1 MAIQNFLSGGYY
13 GKLGATVGQRWKNKR
28 TIRTYVVPNNPR
40 TPSQQANR
48 GKFADAVTYSQIG
61 MQMNYY
67 CALFDDPNMT
77 RWNYRM
83 KVARELK
90 AAGFNDLDLIP
101 LYPMSYTPSILLS
114 DFTRS
119 KVEGNT
125 HITFSCQNLTS
136 EVDRVFSIMFALY
149 TEENVFLG
157 YKLYLG
163 YYYANNPGF
172 IEVDVDDINEINNN
186 CFVRIVSNDDENLN
200 APLIASAQL
209 QVTGKVIDVH
219 TFDNTIKDVEVTNE
233 GITIT
238 FAELWKA
245 TPTTNIASVDVK
257 CVVNGSLVTIN
268 GTDLMLFN
276 NNGYCALEVEYQ
288 TTEPQSLPAFPIG
301 SSIDNLNVDYKGET
315 WDITIQ
321 NASTP
326 YSNSDTNRTF
336 NNTISSIAR
345 NGTTFT
351 ITLATAIPTISTHNL
366 SLSIVA
372 VQNGDFVE
380 ENVSISNI
388 SGKTITFEQSGA
400 TGANIYAFP
409 VGSSITLSGSIVGN
423 GVTYT
428 ASKQTAQAIS
438 NTDLSRTFNNS
449 ISSIARSETTFII
462 TLANILPTLENNNLS
477 LSVKAVKNGAF
488 VTETISNAVVSAKTI
503 TFNQSGASGANIYA
517 FPTGSA
523 ITLSGSIISNNV
535 TYTASIQTEQAI
547 SNTDLNRTF
556 NSSIS
561 SIARSGTIFTINFVD
576 TLPAGTNNNLS
587 LLVKAVKNGAFVSD
601 YVVITEVSGK
611 TITFNQSGAT
621 GANIYAFPT
630 GSTITLSG
638 SIISNN
644 VTYTASIQTEQTIS
658 NTDLNR
664 TFNNSISSIARSGT
678 VFTIN
683 FADTLPAGTNN
694 NLSLL
699 VKAVK
704 NGAFVSD
711 YVVITEVSGKTIT
724 FNQSGATGA
733 NIYAFPNGSAIT
745 LSGSVVGNGV
755 TYTASIQTEQA
766 ISNTDLNRTFNNSI
780 SSIARSGTT
789 FTINFADT
797 LPTVTENNL
806 SLLIKA
812 VKNGAFVSDYVT
824 IETMSVKAM
833 SFNQSGA
840 TGANIYAFPN
850 GSTIALSGSVI
861 GNGVTYTVSIKTE
874 QAISNTDLTRSI
886 ISSPAWNSA
895 STGVIQF
902 TLAFGGIISAT
913 SKTYN
918 MVTSGRLGIRTPEA
932 QLFNIVSN
940 GTNLIFTCAGSRALY
955 PMNTN
960 GDKISIT
967 STDLVVNGVTYNIAN
982 QDVNLRNAITT
993 SNYFDEL
1000 EWEFIRDGDGTPQK
1014 PLQFL
1019 EMMTYVYG
1027 ANEENKEWASVP
1039 VITRVEDYDDVIICE
1054 PTGATAL
1061 LENDGEAITIHYQD
1075 YYGDATDNDA
1085 LALDFNVVNENI
1097 PTLQINGITYSFTQ
1111 SVLAQ
1116 KWSRTISNWVL

>member
-101 LYPMSYTPSILLS
+101 LYPMSYTPTILLS

-136 EVDRVFSIMFALY
+136 KVDRVFSIMFALY
-149 TEENVFLG
+149 TEENEFLG

-186 CFVRIVSNDDENLN
+186 CFVRIVSNDDENLS
-200 APLIASAQL
+200 APLIASPQL

-219 TFDNTIKDVEVTNE
+219 TFDNTIKNVEVTNE

-245 TPTTNIASVDVK
+245 TPTTNAASVDVK
-257 CVVNGSLVTIN
+257 CVVNGALVTIN
-268 GTDLMLFN
+268 GTNLMLFN

-351 ITLATAIPTISTHNL
+351 ITLATALPTISTHNL
-366 SLSIVA
+366 SLSINA
-372 VQNGDFVE
+372 VKNGNFVSE
-380 ENVSISNI
+380 TVDISNI
-388 SGKTITFEQSGA
+388 SGNTITFEQSGA
-400 TGANIYAFP
+400 SGANIYAFP
-409 VGSSITLSGSIVGN
+409 TGSSITLSGSIVGN
-423 GVTYT
+423 GVTYA

-438 NTDLSRTFNNS
+438 NTDLSRTFDNT
-449 ISSIARSETTFII
+449 ISSIARSETTFTIA
-462 TLANILPTLENNNLS
+462 LANELPTIENNNLS
-477 LSVKAVKNGAF
+477 LSIKAVKNGAF
-488 VTETISNAVVSAKTI
+488 VTETISNATVSAKTI
-503 TFNQSGASGANIYA
+503 SFNQSGASGANIYA
-517 FPTGSA
+517 FPSGSS

-535 TYTASIQTEQAI
+535 TYTAS
-547 SNTDLNRTF
+547 
-556 NSSIS
+556 
-561 SIARSGTIFTINFVD
+561 
-576 TLPAGTNNNLS
+576 
-587 LLVKAVKNGAFVSD
+587 K
-601 YVVITEVSGK
+601 
-611 TITFNQSGAT
+611 
-621 GANIYAFPT
+621 
-630 GSTITLSG
+630 
-638 SIISNN
+638 
-644 VTYTASIQTEQTIS
+644 
-658 NTDLNR
+658 
-664 TFNNSISSIARSGT
+664 
-678 VFTIN
+678 
-683 FADTLPAGTNN
+683 
-694 NLSLL
+694 
-699 VKAVK
+699 
-704 NGAFVSD
+704 
-711 YVVITEVSGKTIT
+711 
-724 FNQSGATGA
+724 
-733 NIYAFPNGSAIT
+733 
-745 LSGSVVGNGV
+745 
-755 TYTASIQTEQA
+755 QTEQA
-766 ISNTDLNRTFNNSI
+766 ISNTDLNRTFNNSV
-780 SSIARSGTT
+780 SSIARSGTI

-797 LPTVTENNL
+797 LPTVTTNNL

-824 IETMSVKAM
+824 IATMSAKAM

-850 GSTIALSGSVI
+850 GSTITLSGSVV
-861 GNGVTYTVSIKTE
+861 GNGVTYTANTQTE

-886 ISSPAWNSA
+886 LSSPAWNST
-895 STGVIQF
+895 STKEIKF

-932 QLFNIVSN
+932 QPFNIVGDGSVL
-940 GTNLIFTCAGSRALY
+940 TFTCAGSRALY

-967 STDLVVNGVTYNIAN
+967 STDIIVNGVTYNIAN

-993 SNYFDEL
+993 SKYFDEL
-1000 EWEFIRDGDGTPQK
+1000 DWTFMRDGDGTVGS

-1019 EMMTYVYG
+1019 EMQAYIYG
-1027 ANEENKEWASVP
+1027 ANEEYKEWASVP
-1039 VITRVEDYDDVIICE
+1039 VITRIEDYDNIIICQ
-1054 PTGATAL
+1054 PTGATAS

-1075 YYGDATDNDA
+1075 YYADAQDNN
-1085 LALDFNVVNENI
+1085 ALDLNFNVVNENI

-1111 SVLAQ
+1111 SELN
-1116 KWSRTISNWVL
+1116 KIWSRKIKDWAV

>member
-90 AAGFNDLDLIP
+90 AAGLNDLDLIP

-149 TEENVFLG
+149 TEENEFLG

-186 CFVRIVSNDDENLN
+186 CFVRIVSNDDENLS
-200 APLIASAQL
+200 APLIASPQL
-209 QVTGKVIDVH
+209 KVTGKAIDVH
-219 TFDNTIKDVEVTNE
+219 TFDNTIKDVEVTKE

-245 TPTTNIASVDVK
+245 TPTTNAASVDVK
-257 CVVNGSLVTIN
+257 CVVNGALVTIN
-268 GTDLMLFN
+268 GTNLMLFN
-276 NNGYCALEVEYQ
+276 NNGYCALEVEYK

-345 NGTTFT
+345 SGTTFT
-351 ITLATAIPTISTHNL
+351 ITLATALPTISTHNL

-388 SGKTITFEQSGA
+388 SGNTITFEQSGA

-409 VGSSITLSGSIVGN
+409 AGSSITLSGSIVGN
-423 GVTYT
+423 GVTYA
-428 ASKQTAQAIS
+428 ASKQTEQAIN

-449 ISSIARSETTFII
+449 ISSIARNETTFTI
-462 TLANILPTLENNNLS
+462 TLANTLPAIENNNLS

-503 TFNQSGASGANIYA
+503 TFNQSGASEANIYA

-523 ITLSGSIISNNV
+523 IKFTGSIISNNV
-535 TYTASIQTEQAI
+535 TYTAS
-547 SNTDLNRTF
+547 F
-556 NSSIS
+556 
-561 SIARSGTIFTINFVD
+561 
-576 TLPAGTNNNLS
+576 
-587 LLVKAVKNGAFVSD
+587 
-601 YVVITEVSGK
+601 
-611 TITFNQSGAT
+611 
-621 GANIYAFPT
+621 
-630 GSTITLSG
+630 
-638 SIISNN
+638 
-644 VTYTASIQTEQTIS
+644 
-658 NTDLNR
+658 
-664 TFNNSISSIARSGT
+664 
-678 VFTIN
+678 
-683 FADTLPAGTNN
+683 
-694 NLSLL
+694 
-699 VKAVK
+699 
-704 NGAFVSD
+704 
-711 YVVITEVSGKTIT
+711 
-724 FNQSGATGA
+724 
-733 NIYAFPNGSAIT
+733 
-745 LSGSVVGNGV
+745 
-755 TYTASIQTEQA
+755 QTEQA

-797 LPTVTENNL
+797 LPTVTTNNL
-806 SLLIKA
+806 TLLIKA
-812 VKNGAFVSDYVT
+812 VKNGTFVSDYVT
-824 IETMSVKAM
+824 IATMSAKAI
-833 SFNQSGA
+833 SFNQSEA

-850 GSTIALSGSVI
+850 GSAITLSGSIV
-861 GNGVTYTVSIKTE
+861 GNGVTYTANTQTE
-874 QAISNTDLTRSI
+874 QAISSTDLTRSI
-886 ISSPAWNSA
+886 LSSPAWNNT
-895 STGVIQF
+895 STKAIKF

-932 QLFNIVSN
+932 QPFNIVGDGSVL
-940 GTNLIFTCAGSRALY
+940 TFTCAGSRALY

-960 GDKISIT
+960 GDKISIA
-967 STDLVVNGVTYNIAN
+967 STDITVNGVTYNIAN

-993 SNYFDEL
+993 SKYFDEL
-1000 EWEFIRDGDGTPQK
+1000 DWEFSRDGDGTTQK

-1075 YYGDATDNDA
+1075 YYGDAADNDA
-1085 LALDFNVVNENI
+1085 LALDFNVVNENM

>member
-101 LYPMSYTPSILLS
+101 LYPMSYTPTILLS

-149 TEENVFLG
+149 TEENEFLG

-200 APLIASAQL
+200 APLIASPQL

-219 TFDNTIKDVEVTNE
+219 TFDNTIKNVEVTNE

-245 TPTTNIASVDVK
+245 TPTTNTASVDVK

-268 GTDLMLFN
+268 GTNLMLFN
-276 NNGYCALEVEYQ
+276 NNGYCALEVEHQ

-351 ITLATAIPTISTHNL
+351 ITLATALPTISTHNL

-388 SGKTITFEQSGA
+388 SGNTITFEQSGA

-428 ASKQTAQAIS
+428 ASIQTAQAIS
-438 NTDLSRTFNNS
+438 NTDLSRNFDNT

-462 TLANILPTLENNNLS
+462 TLENILPTLENNNLS

-503 TFNQSGASGANIYA
+503 SFTQSGASGANIYA

-535 TYTASIQTEQAI
+535 TYTASIQTAQA
-547 SNTDLNRTF
+547 
-556 NSSIS
+556 
-561 SIARSGTIFTINFVD
+561 
-576 TLPAGTNNNLS
+576 
-587 LLVKAVKNGAFVSD
+587 
-601 YVVITEVSGK
+601 
-611 TITFNQSGAT
+611 
-621 GANIYAFPT
+621 
-630 GSTITLSG
+630 
-638 SIISNN
+638 
-644 VTYTASIQTEQTIS
+644 IS

-683 FADTLPAGTNN
+683 FADTLPTVTTN

-699 VKAVK
+699 IKAVK

-711 YVVITEVSGKTIT
+711 YVTIATMSAKTIS

-733 NIYAFPNGSAIT
+733 NIYAFPSGSAIT

-755 TYTASIQTEQA
+755 TYTASIQTAQA

-780 SSIARSGTT
+780 SSIARSGTV

-797 LPTVTENNL
+797 LPTVTTNNL

-824 IETMSVKAM
+824 IATMSAKTI

-840 TGANIYAFPN
+840 TGANIYAFPS
-850 GSTIALSGSVI
+850 GSAITLSGSVV
-861 GNGVTYTVSIKTE
+861 GNGVTYAANTQTE

-886 ISSPAWNSA
+886 LSSPAWNNT
-895 STGVIQF
+895 STKEIKF

-932 QLFNIVSN
+932 QPFNIIGDGSVL
-940 GTNLIFTCAGSRALY
+940 TFTCAGSRALY
-955 PMNTN
+955 PMNTS
-960 GDKISIT
+960 GDKISLT

-993 SNYFDEL
+993 SKYFDEL
-1000 EWEFIRDGDGTPQK
+1000 DWTFQRDGDGTVGR

-1075 YYGDATDNDA
+1075 YYADAANNDA

-1111 SVLAQ
+1111 SALTQ
-1116 KWSRTISNWVL
+1116 KWSRTISNWSV

>member
-90 AAGFNDLDLIP
+90 AAGFNNLDLIP
-101 LYPMSYTPSILLS
+101 LYPMSFTPSILLS

-149 TEENVFLG
+149 TEENEFLG

-200 APLIASAQL
+200 APLIASPQL
-209 QVTGKVIDVH
+209 QVTGKAIDVH

-245 TPTTNIASVDVK
+245 TPTTNTASVDVK

-345 NGTTFT
+345 SGTTFT
-351 ITLATAIPTISTHNL
+351 ITLATALPTISTHNL

-372 VQNGDFVE
+372 VKNGDFVE

-388 SGKTITFEQSGA
+388 SGNTITFEQSGA

-428 ASKQTAQAIS
+428 ANTQTEQAIS
-438 NTDLSRTFNNS
+438 NTDLDRTFDNS
-449 ISSIARSETTFII
+449 ISSITRNETTFII

-488 VTETISNAVVSAKTI
+488 ITEKITNAAVSAKTI
-503 TFNQSGASGANIYA
+503 SFNQSGASEADIYA

-547 SNTDLNRTF
+547 SNTDLSRTF
-556 NSSIS
+556 NNSIS
-561 SIARSGTIFTINFVD
+561 SIARNETVFTINFAD
-576 TLPAGTNNNLS
+576 TLPTVTTNNLS
-587 LLVKAVKNGAFVSD
+587 LSIVAVKNGDFV
-601 YVVITEVSGK
+601 EENVSISNISGN
-611 TITFNQSGAT
+611 TITFEQSGAT
-621 GANIYAFPT
+621 GANIYAFPV
-630 GSTITLSG
+630 GSSITLSG
-638 SIISNN
+638 SI
-644 VTYTASIQTEQTIS
+644 
-658 NTDLNR
+658 
-664 TFNNSISSIARSGT
+664 
-678 VFTIN
+678 
-683 FADTLPAGTNN
+683 
-694 NLSLL
+694 
-699 VKAVK
+699 
-704 NGAFVSD
+704 
-711 YVVITEVSGKTIT
+711 
-724 FNQSGATGA
+724 
-733 NIYAFPNGSAIT
+733 
-745 LSGSVVGNGV
+745 VGNGV
-755 TYTASIQTEQA
+755 TYTANTQTEQA
-766 ISNTDLNRTFNNSI
+766 ISNTDL
-780 SSIARSGTT
+780 
-789 FTINFADT
+789 
-797 LPTVTENNL
+797 
-806 SLLIKA
+806 K
-812 VKNGAFVSDYVT
+812 
-824 IETMSVKAM
+824 
-833 SFNQSGA
+833 
-840 TGANIYAFPN
+840 
-850 GSTIALSGSVI
+850 
-861 GNGVTYTVSIKTE
+861 
-874 QAISNTDLTRSI
+874 RSI
-886 ISSPAWNSA
+886 LSSTAWNSA

-932 QLFNIVSN
+932 QPFNIVGDGSVL
-940 GTNLIFTCAGSRALY
+940 TFTCAGSRALY

-967 STDLVVNGVTYNIAN
+967 STDITVNGVTYNIAN

-993 SNYFDEL
+993 SKYFDEL
-1000 EWEFIRDGDGTPQK
+1000 DWTFLRDGDGTTGSA
-1014 PLQFL
+1014 LQFL
-1019 EMMTYVYG
+1019 EMQAYIYG
-1027 ANEENKEWASVP
+1027 ANEEFKEWASVP
-1039 VITRVEDYDDVIICE
+1039 VITRVEDYDNIIICE

-1075 YYGDATDNDA
+1075 YYADAQNNDA
-1085 LALDFNVVNENI
+1085 LDLNFNVVNENI

-1111 SVLAQ
+1111 SELN
-1116 KWSRTISNWVL
+1116 KIWSRKIKDWTL

>member
-28 TIRTYVVPNNPR
+28 TIRTYVIPNNPR

-125 HITFSCQNLTS
+125 HITFSCQNLIS

-149 TEENVFLG
+149 TEKNEFLG

-200 APLIASAQL
+200 APLIASPQL
-209 QVTGKVIDVH
+209 QVTGKAIDVH

-245 TPTTNIASVDVK
+245 TPTTNNASVDVK

-268 GTDLMLFN
+268 GTNLMLFN

-301 SSIDNLNVDYKGET
+301 SSIDNLNVNYKGET

-336 NNTISSIAR
+336 NNTISSITR

-351 ITLATAIPTISTHNL
+351 ITLATVLPTISTHNL

-372 VQNGDFVE
+372 VKNGDFVE
-380 ENVSISNI
+380 EDVSISNI
-388 SGKTITFEQSGA
+388 SGNTITFEQSGV

-449 ISSIARSETTFII
+449 ISSIARSETTFTI
-462 TLANILPTLENNNLS
+462 TLANTLPAIENNNLS

-556 NSSIS
+556 NNSIS
-561 SIARSGTIFTINFVD
+561 SIARSETVFTINFAD
-576 TLPAGTNNNLS
+576 TLPTGTNNNLS
-587 LLVKAVKNGAFVSD
+587 LLIKAVKNGAFVSD
-601 YVVITEVSGK
+601 YVVIT
-611 TITFNQSGAT
+611 A
-621 GANIYAFPT
+621 
-630 GSTITLSG
+630 
-638 SIISNN
+638 
-644 VTYTASIQTEQTIS
+644 
-658 NTDLNR
+658 
-664 TFNNSISSIARSGT
+664 
-678 VFTIN
+678 
-683 FADTLPAGTNN
+683 
-694 NLSLL
+694 
-699 VKAVK
+699 
-704 NGAFVSD
+704 
-711 YVVITEVSGKTIT
+711 VSGKTIT

-755 TYTASIQTEQA
+755 TYTASKQ
-766 ISNTDLNRTFNNSI
+766 
-780 SSIARSGTT
+780 
-789 FTINFADT
+789 
-797 LPTVTENNL
+797 
-806 SLLIKA
+806 
-812 VKNGAFVSDYVT
+812 
-824 IETMSVKAM
+824 
-833 SFNQSGA
+833 
-840 TGANIYAFPN
+840 
-850 GSTIALSGSVI
+850 
-861 GNGVTYTVSIKTE
+861 TE

-886 ISSPAWNSA
+886 ISSPAWNNT
-895 STGVIQF
+895 STKAIKF

-932 QLFNIVSN
+932 QPFNIIGDGSVL
-940 GTNLIFTCAGSRALY
+940 TFTCTGSRALY

-967 STDLVVNGVTYNIAN
+967 STDITVNGVTYNIAN

-1000 EWEFIRDGDGTPQK
+1000 EWEFTRDGDGTPQK

-1075 YYGDATDNDA
+1075 YYGDAADNDA

>member
-28 TIRTYVVPNNPR
+28 TIRTYVIPNNPR

-125 HITFSCQNLTS
+125 HITFSCQNLIS

-149 TEENVFLG
+149 TEKNEFLG

-200 APLIASAQL
+200 APLIASPQL
-209 QVTGKVIDVH
+209 QVTGKAIDVH

-245 TPTTNIASVDVK
+245 TPTTNNASVDVK

-268 GTDLMLFN
+268 GTNLMLFN

-301 SSIDNLNVDYKGET
+301 SSIDNLNVNYKGET

-336 NNTISSIAR
+336 NNTISSITR

-351 ITLATAIPTISTHNL
+351 ITLATVLPTISTHNL

-372 VQNGDFVE
+372 VKNGDFVE
-380 ENVSISNI
+380 EDVSISNI
-388 SGKTITFEQSGA
+388 SGNTITFEQSGV

-449 ISSIARSETTFII
+449 ISSIARSETTFTI
-462 TLANILPTLENNNLS
+462 TLANTLPAIENNNLS

-556 NSSIS
+556 NNSIS
-561 SIARSGTIFTINFVD
+561 SIARSETVFTINFAD
-576 TLPAGTNNNLS
+576 TLPTGTNNNLS
-587 LLVKAVKNGAFVSD
+587 LLIKAVKNGAFVSD
-601 YVVITEVSGK
+601 YVVIT
-611 TITFNQSGAT
+611 A
-621 GANIYAFPT
+621 
-630 GSTITLSG
+630 
-638 SIISNN
+638 
-644 VTYTASIQTEQTIS
+644 
-658 NTDLNR
+658 
-664 TFNNSISSIARSGT
+664 
-678 VFTIN
+678 
-683 FADTLPAGTNN
+683 
-694 NLSLL
+694 
-699 VKAVK
+699 
-704 NGAFVSD
+704 
-711 YVVITEVSGKTIT
+711 VSGKTIT

-755 TYTASIQTEQA
+755 TYTASKQ
-766 ISNTDLNRTFNNSI
+766 
-780 SSIARSGTT
+780 
-789 FTINFADT
+789 
-797 LPTVTENNL
+797 
-806 SLLIKA
+806 
-812 VKNGAFVSDYVT
+812 
-824 IETMSVKAM
+824 
-833 SFNQSGA
+833 
-840 TGANIYAFPN
+840 
-850 GSTIALSGSVI
+850 
-861 GNGVTYTVSIKTE
+861 TE

-886 ISSPAWNSA
+886 ISSPAWNNT
-895 STGVIQF
+895 STKAIKF

-932 QLFNIVSN
+932 QPFNIVGDGSVL
-940 GTNLIFTCAGSRALY
+940 TFTCTGSRALY

-967 STDLVVNGVTYNIAN
+967 STDITVNGVTYNIAN

-1075 YYGDATDNDA
+1075 YYGDAADNDA

>member
-125 HITFSCQNLTS
+125 HITFSCQNMTS

-149 TEENVFLG
+149 TEENAFLG

-186 CFVRIVSNDDENLN
+186 CFVRIVSNDDENLS
-200 APLIASAQL
+200 APLIASPQL
-209 QVTGKVIDVH
+209 KVTGKVIDVH

-245 TPTTNIASVDVK
+245 TPTTNAASVDVK
-257 CVVNGSLVTIN
+257 CVVNGALVTIN
-268 GTDLMLFN
+268 GTNLMLFN

-301 SSIDNLNVDYKGET
+301 SSIDNLNVDYKGEN

-345 NGTTFT
+345 SGTTFT

-400 TGANIYAFP
+400 SGANIYAFP

-423 GVTYT
+423 GVTYA
-428 ASKQTAQAIS
+428 ASKQTAQNVS
-438 NTDLSRTFNNS
+438 NTDLSRTFDNT

-488 VTETISNAVVSAKTI
+488 VTETISNATVSAKTI
-503 TFNQSGASGANIYA
+503 SFNQSGASGANIYA

-556 NSSIS
+556 N
-561 SIARSGTIFTINFVD
+561 
-576 TLPAGTNNNLS
+576 
-587 LLVKAVKNGAFVSD
+587 
-601 YVVITEVSGK
+601 
-611 TITFNQSGAT
+611 
-621 GANIYAFPT
+621 
-630 GSTITLSG
+630 
-638 SIISNN
+638 
-644 VTYTASIQTEQTIS
+644 
-658 NTDLNR
+658 
-664 TFNNSISSIARSGT
+664 NSISSIARSGT

-683 FADTLPAGTNN
+683 FADTLPTVTTN

-711 YVVITEVSGKTIT
+711 YV
-724 FNQSGATGA
+724 
-733 NIYAFPNGSAIT
+733 
-745 LSGSVVGNGV
+745 
-755 TYTASIQTEQA
+755 
-766 ISNTDLNRTFNNSI
+766 
-780 SSIARSGTT
+780 
-789 FTINFADT
+789 
-797 LPTVTENNL
+797 
-806 SLLIKA
+806 
-812 VKNGAFVSDYVT
+812 T
-824 IETMSVKAM
+824 IETMSEKAI

-850 GSTIALSGSVI
+850 GSSITISGSVV
-861 GNGVTYTVSIKTE
+861 GNGVTYAANTQTE
-874 QAISNTDLTRSI
+874 QAISNTDLKRSI
-886 ISSPAWNSA
+886 LSSPAWNSA

-932 QLFNIVSN
+932 QLFNIIGN
-940 GTNLIFTCAGSRALY
+940 GSVLTFTCAGSRALY

-967 STDLVVNGVTYNIAN
+967 STDITVNGVTYNIAN

-993 SNYFDEL
+993 SKYFDEL
-1000 EWEFIRDGDGTPQK
+1000 DWTFLRDGDGTVGS

-1019 EMMTYVYG
+1019 EMQAYIYG
-1027 ANEENKEWASVP
+1027 ANEEYKEWASVP
-1039 VITRVEDYDDVIICE
+1039 VITRIEDYDDIIICQ
-1054 PTGATAL
+1054 PTGATAS

-1075 YYGDATDNDA
+1075 YYADAQDNDA
-1085 LALDFNVVNENI
+1085 LDLNFNVINENI

-1111 SVLAQ
+1111 SELN
-1116 KWSRTISNWVL
+1116 KIWSRKIKDWSV

>member
-28 TIRTYVVPNNPR
+28 TIRTYVIPNNPR

-101 LYPMSYTPSILLS
+101 LYPMSYTPTILLS

-149 TEENVFLG
+149 TEENEFLG

-186 CFVRIVSNDDENLN
+186 CFVRIVSNDDENLS
-200 APLIASAQL
+200 APLIASPQL
-209 QVTGKVIDVH
+209 KVTGKAIDVH
-219 TFDNTIKDVEVTNE
+219 TFDNTIKDVEVTNG

-245 TPTTNIASVDVK
+245 TPTTNAASVDVK
-257 CVVNGSLVTIN
+257 CVVNGALVTIN
-268 GTDLMLFN
+268 GTNLMLFN

-326 YSNSDTNRTF
+326 YSNNDTNRTF

-345 NGTTFT
+345 SGTTFT
-351 ITLATAIPTISTHNL
+351 ITLATALPTISTHNL

-372 VQNGDFVE
+372 VKNGDFVE
-380 ENVSISNI
+380 EDVSISNI
-388 SGKTITFEQSGA
+388 SGNTITFEQSGA

-409 VGSSITLSGSIVGN
+409 AGSSITLSGSIVGN
-423 GVTYT
+423 GVTYA

-449 ISSIARSETTFII
+449 ISSIARSETTFTI
-462 TLANILPTLENNNLS
+462 TLANTLPAIENNNLS

-488 VTETISNAVVSAKTI
+488 VTETIPNAVVSAKTI
-503 TFNQSGASGANIYA
+503 SFNQSGASGANIYA
-517 FPTGSA
+517 FPTGST

-556 NSSIS
+556 NNSIS
-561 SIARSGTIFTINFVD
+561 SIARSGIIFTINFVD

-587 LLVKAVKNGAFVSD
+587 LLVKAVKNGAF
-601 YVVITEVSGK
+601 I
-611 TITFNQSGAT
+611 
-621 GANIYAFPT
+621 
-630 GSTITLSG
+630 
-638 SIISNN
+638 
-644 VTYTASIQTEQTIS
+644 
-658 NTDLNR
+658 
-664 TFNNSISSIARSGT
+664 
-678 VFTIN
+678 
-683 FADTLPAGTNN
+683 
-694 NLSLL
+694 
-699 VKAVK
+699 
-704 NGAFVSD
+704 SD

-755 TYTASIQTEQA
+755 TYTASKQ
-766 ISNTDLNRTFNNSI
+766 
-780 SSIARSGTT
+780 
-789 FTINFADT
+789 
-797 LPTVTENNL
+797 
-806 SLLIKA
+806 
-812 VKNGAFVSDYVT
+812 
-824 IETMSVKAM
+824 
-833 SFNQSGA
+833 
-840 TGANIYAFPN
+840 
-850 GSTIALSGSVI
+850 
-861 GNGVTYTVSIKTE
+861 TE

-886 ISSPAWNSA
+886 LSSPAWNST
-895 STGVIQF
+895 STEAIKF

-932 QLFNIVSN
+932 QPFNIVGN
-940 GTNLIFTCAGSRALY
+940 GSVLAFTCTGSRALY

-993 SNYFDEL
+993 SKYFDEL
-1000 EWEFIRDGDGTPQK
+1000 DWTFQRDGDGTPQK

-1019 EMMTYVYG
+1019 AMNAYVYG
-1027 ANEENKEWASVP
+1027 ATETNKEWSNIP
-1039 VITRVEDYDDVIICE
+1039 VMTWIEDYDDVIICE
-1054 PTGATAL
+1054 PTGATAYI
-1061 LENDGEAITIHYQD
+1061 ENDGNGLSIYYQD
-1075 YYGDATDNDA
+1075 YYADAADNNA
-1085 LALDFNVVNENI
+1085 LALDFEVVNENI

-1116 KWSRTISNWVL
+1116 KWSRTISNWAL

>member
-90 AAGFNDLDLIP
+90 AAGFTDLDLIP
-101 LYPMSYTPSILLS
+101 LYPMSYTPTILLS

-119 KVEGNT
+119 KVQGNT

-149 TEENVFLG
+149 TEENNFLG

-186 CFVRIVSNDDENLN
+186 CFVRIVSNDDENLS
-200 APLIASAQL
+200 APLIASSQL
-209 QVTGKVIDVH
+209 KVSGKAIDVH
-219 TFDNTIKDVEVTNE
+219 TFDNTIKNVEVTNE

-245 TPTTNIASVDVK
+245 TPTTNTASVDVK
-257 CVVNGSLVTIN
+257 CVVNGALVTIN

-276 NNGYCALEVEYQ
+276 NNGYCALEVEYP

-336 NNTISSIAR
+336 NNTILSITR
-345 NGTTFT
+345 SGTTFT
-351 ITLATAIPTISTHNL
+351 ITLATALPTISTHNL
-366 SLSIVA
+366 SLSINAVKNGAFVA
-372 VQNGDFVE
+372 ETVD
-380 ENVSISNI
+380 ISNI

-409 VGSSITLSGSIVGN
+409 AGSSITLSGSIVGN
-423 GVTYT
+423 GVTYA

-438 NTDLSRTFNNS
+438 NTDLSRTFDNS
-449 ISSIARSETTFII
+449 ISSIARNGTTFTI
-462 TLANILPTLENNNLS
+462 TLANTLPAIENNNLS

-488 VTETISNAVVSAKTI
+488 VTETISNATVSAKTI

-556 NSSIS
+556 NNSIS
-561 SIARSGTIFTINFVD
+561 SITRSGTIFTINFAD
-576 TLPAGTNNNLS
+576 TLPTVTTNNLS
-587 LLVKAVKNGAFVSD
+587 LLIKAVKNGAFVSD
-601 YVVITEVSGK
+601 YV
-611 TITFNQSGAT
+611 TIAT
-621 GANIYAFPT
+621 MSA
-630 GSTITLSG
+630 
-638 SIISNN
+638 
-644 VTYTASIQTEQTIS
+644 
-658 NTDLNR
+658 
-664 TFNNSISSIARSGT
+664 
-678 VFTIN
+678 
-683 FADTLPAGTNN
+683 
-694 NLSLL
+694 
-699 VKAVK
+699 KAM
-704 NGAFVSD
+704 S
-711 YVVITEVSGKTIT
+711 

-755 TYTASIQTEQA
+755 TYTASKQ
-766 ISNTDLNRTFNNSI
+766 
-780 SSIARSGTT
+780 
-789 FTINFADT
+789 
-797 LPTVTENNL
+797 
-806 SLLIKA
+806 
-812 VKNGAFVSDYVT
+812 
-824 IETMSVKAM
+824 
-833 SFNQSGA
+833 
-840 TGANIYAFPN
+840 
-850 GSTIALSGSVI
+850 
-861 GNGVTYTVSIKTE
+861 TE

-886 ISSPAWNSA
+886 LSSPEWNSA
-895 STGVIQF
+895 STGAIQF
-902 TLAFGGIISAT
+902 TLAFGGIISAISIT
-913 SKTYN
+913 FN
-918 MVTSGRLGIRTPEA
+918 MVTSGRLGVRTPES

-940 GTNLIFTCAGSRALY
+940 GTNLTFTCAGSRALY

-967 STDLVVNGVTYNIAN
+967 STNITTNGVTYNIPK
-982 QDVNLRNAITT
+982 QDINLRNAITT
-993 SNYFDEL
+993 SKYFDEL
-1000 EWEFIRDGDGTPQK
+1000 DWTFQRDGDGTTDS

-1019 EMMTYVYG
+1019 AMSAYVYG
-1027 ANEENKEWASVP
+1027 ATESNKEWSGIP
-1039 VITRVEDYDDVIICE
+1039 VITRIEDYDDIIICE
-1054 PTGATAL
+1054 PTGATAYI
-1061 LENDGEAITIHYQD
+1061 ENDGDGLLIYYQD
-1075 YYGDATDNDA
+1075 YYADAQDNDA
-1085 LALDFNVVNENI
+1085 LALDFKVVNENT

-1111 SVLAQ
+1111 SELN
-1116 KWSRTISNWVL
+1116 KIWSRKIKDWLV

>member
-149 TEENVFLG
+149 TEENEFLG

-186 CFVRIVSNDDENLN
+186 CFVRIVSNDDENLS

-209 QVTGKVIDVH
+209 KVTGKVIDVH

-245 TPTTNIASVDVK
+245 TPTTNTASVDVK

-301 SSIDNLNVDYKGET
+301 SSIDNLNVDYKGEN

-345 NGTTFT
+345 SGTTFT
-351 ITLATAIPTISTHNL
+351 ITLATALPTISTHNL

-372 VQNGDFVE
+372 VKNGDFVE
-380 ENVSISNI
+380 EDVSISNI

-409 VGSSITLSGSIVGN
+409 AGSSITLSGSIVGN

-438 NTDLSRTFNNS
+438 NTDLSRTFDNT

-488 VTETISNAVVSAKTI
+488 VTETISNATVSAKTI
-503 TFNQSGASGANIYA
+503 SFNQSGASEANIYA

-523 ITLSGSIISNNV
+523 IKLSGSIISNNV

-556 NSSIS
+556 NNSVSSIE
-561 SIARSGTIFTINFVD
+561 RSGTTFIITFETTF
-576 TLPAGTNNNLS
+576 PAIYTNNLS
-587 LLVKAVKNGAFVSD
+587 LSINAVKNGAFVQKMVNISN
-601 YVVITEVSGK
+601 ILGK
-611 TITFNQSGAT
+611 QISFDQSGAT

-630 GSTITLSG
+630 GST
-638 SIISNN
+638 
-644 VTYTASIQTEQTIS
+644 
-658 NTDLNR
+658 
-664 TFNNSISSIARSGT
+664 
-678 VFTIN
+678 
-683 FADTLPAGTNN
+683 
-694 NLSLL
+694 
-699 VKAVK
+699 
-704 NGAFVSD
+704 
-711 YVVITEVSGKTIT
+711 
-724 FNQSGATGA
+724 
-733 NIYAFPNGSAIT
+733 IT

-766 ISNTDLNRTFNNSI
+766 ISNTDL
-780 SSIARSGTT
+780 
-789 FTINFADT
+789 
-797 LPTVTENNL
+797 
-806 SLLIKA
+806 
-812 VKNGAFVSDYVT
+812 
-824 IETMSVKAM
+824 
-833 SFNQSGA
+833 
-840 TGANIYAFPN
+840 
-850 GSTIALSGSVI
+850 
-861 GNGVTYTVSIKTE
+861 
-874 QAISNTDLTRSI
+874 TRSI
-886 ISSPAWNSA
+886 LSSPAWDSA

-932 QLFNIVSN
+932 QLFNIVGDGSVL
-940 GTNLIFTCAGSRALY
+940 TFTCAGSRALY

-967 STDLVVNGVTYNIAN
+967 STDITVNGVTYNIAN

-993 SNYFDEL
+993 SKYFDEL
-1000 EWEFIRDGDGTPQK
+1000 DWVFQREGGNDYTQ

-1019 EMMTYVYG
+1019 EMTTYVYG
-1027 ANEENKEWASVP
+1027 ATETDKVFSGLPTITEVGDQPDTAFCYPTDSSVY
-1039 VITRVEDYDDVIICE
+1039 I
-1054 PTGATAL
+1054 
-1061 LENDGEAITIHYQD
+1061 ENDGEGLTISYR
-1075 YYGDATDNDA
+1075 DNYADSEGNDSVEYNFYVA
-1085 LALDFNVVNENI
+1085 NTAN

-1111 SVLAQ
+1111 SELD
-1116 KWSRTISNWVL
+1116 KIWSRKVEDWSV

>member
-40 TPSQQANR
+40 TASQQANR

-101 LYPMSYTPSILLS
+101 LYPMSFTPSILLS

-125 HITFSCQNLTS
+125 HITFSCQNLIS

-149 TEENVFLG
+149 TEENEFLG

-186 CFVRIVSNDDENLN
+186 CFVRIVSNDDENLS
-200 APLIASAQL
+200 APLIASPQL
-209 QVTGKVIDVH
+209 KVTGKAIDVH
-219 TFDNTIKDVEVTNE
+219 TFDNTIKDVEVTKE

-245 TPTTNIASVDVK
+245 TPTTNTASVDVK
-257 CVVNGSLVTIN
+257 CVVNGALVTIN
-268 GTDLMLFN
+268 GTNLMLFN

-351 ITLATAIPTISTHNL
+351 ITLATAIPAISTHNL

-372 VQNGDFVE
+372 VKNGDFVE

-388 SGKTITFEQSGA
+388 SGNTITFEQSGA

-409 VGSSITLSGSIVGN
+409 AGSSITLSGSIVGN

-449 ISSIARSETTFII
+449 ISSI
-462 TLANILPTLENNNLS
+462 
-477 LSVKAVKNGAF
+477 V
-488 VTETISNAVVSAKTI
+488 
-503 TFNQSGASGANIYA
+503 
-517 FPTGSA
+517 
-523 ITLSGSIISNNV
+523 
-535 TYTASIQTEQAI
+535 
-547 SNTDLNRTF
+547 
-556 NSSIS
+556 
-561 SIARSGTIFTINFVD
+561 RSGTVFTINFAD
-576 TLPAGTNNNLS
+576 TLPTGTNNNLS

-601 YVVITEVSGK
+601 YVVIT
-611 TITFNQSGAT
+611 A
-621 GANIYAFPT
+621 
-630 GSTITLSG
+630 
-638 SIISNN
+638 
-644 VTYTASIQTEQTIS
+644 
-658 NTDLNR
+658 
-664 TFNNSISSIARSGT
+664 
-678 VFTIN
+678 
-683 FADTLPAGTNN
+683 
-694 NLSLL
+694 
-699 VKAVK
+699 
-704 NGAFVSD
+704 
-711 YVVITEVSGKTIT
+711 VSGKTIT

-755 TYTASIQTEQA
+755 TYTANTQTEQA
-766 ISNTDLNRTFNNSI
+766 ISS
-780 SSIARSGTT
+780 
-789 FTINFADT
+789 
-797 LPTVTENNL
+797 
-806 SLLIKA
+806 
-812 VKNGAFVSDYVT
+812 
-824 IETMSVKAM
+824 
-833 SFNQSGA
+833 
-840 TGANIYAFPN
+840 
-850 GSTIALSGSVI
+850 
-861 GNGVTYTVSIKTE
+861 
-874 QAISNTDLTRSI
+874 TDLTRSI
-886 ISSPAWNSA
+886 LSSPAWNNT
-895 STGVIQF
+895 STKEIKF
-902 TLAFGGIISAT
+902 TLAFGGIVSAT

-932 QLFNIVSN
+932 QPFNIVGN
-940 GTNLIFTCAGSRALY
+940 GRVLTFTCAGSRALY

-967 STDLVVNGVTYNIAN
+967 STNITVNGVTYNIAN

-993 SNYFDEL
+993 SKYFDEL
-1000 EWEFIRDGDGTPQK
+1000 DWTFLRDGDGTVGS

-1019 EMMTYVYG
+1019 EMQVYIYG
-1027 ANEENKEWASVP
+1027 ANEEYKEWASVP
-1039 VITRVEDYDDVIICE
+1039 VITRIEDYDDVIICE
-1054 PTGATAL
+1054 PTGATAY

-1075 YYGDATDNDA
+1075 YYADAQNNDA
-1085 LALDFNVVNENI
+1085 LDLNFNVVNENI

-1111 SVLAQ
+1111 SELN
-1116 KWSRTISNWVL
+1116 KIWSRKIKDWSV

>member
-90 AAGFNDLDLIP
+90 AAGFTDLDLIP
-101 LYPMSYTPSILLS
+101 LYPMSYTPTILLS

-149 TEENVFLG
+149 TEENEFLG

-200 APLIASAQL
+200 APLIASPQL
-209 QVTGKVIDVH
+209 KVSGKVIDVH
-219 TFDNTIKDVEVTNE
+219 TFDNTIKNVEVTNE

-245 TPTTNIASVDVK
+245 TPTTNTASVDVK
-257 CVVNGSLVTIN
+257 CVVNGSLITIN

-276 NNGYCALEVEYQ
+276 NNGYCALEVEYP

-336 NNTISSIAR
+336 NNIISSIAR
-345 NGTTFT
+345 SGTTFT
-351 ITLATAIPTISTHNL
+351 ITLATALPTISTHNL
-366 SLSIVA
+366 SLSINA
-372 VQNGDFVE
+372 VKDGDFVE
-380 ENVSISNI
+380 EDVSISSI
-388 SGKTITFEQSGA
+388 SGNTITFEQSGA
-400 TGANIYAFP
+400 NGANIYAFP
-409 VGSSITLSGSIVGN
+409 AGSSITISGSIVGN

-462 TLANILPTLENNNLS
+462 TLANTLPTIENNNLS

-488 VTETISNAVVSAKTI
+488 VTETISNATVSVKTI

-556 NSSIS
+556 N
-561 SIARSGTIFTINFVD
+561 
-576 TLPAGTNNNLS
+576 
-587 LLVKAVKNGAFVSD
+587 
-601 YVVITEVSGK
+601 
-611 TITFNQSGAT
+611 
-621 GANIYAFPT
+621 
-630 GSTITLSG
+630 
-638 SIISNN
+638 
-644 VTYTASIQTEQTIS
+644 
-658 NTDLNR
+658 NTV
-664 TFNNSISSIARSGT
+664 SSIARSGT

-683 FADTLPAGTNN
+683 FADTLPTVTTNN
-694 NLSLL
+694 L
-699 VKAVK
+699 
-704 NGAFVSD
+704 
-711 YVVITEVSGKTIT
+711 Y
-724 FNQSGATGA
+724 
-733 NIYAFPNGSAIT
+733 
-745 LSGSVVGNGV
+745 
-755 TYTASIQTEQA
+755 
-766 ISNTDLNRTFNNSI
+766 
-780 SSIARSGTT
+780 
-789 FTINFADT
+789 
-797 LPTVTENNL
+797 
-806 SLLIKA
+806 LLIKA

-824 IETMSVKAM
+824 ITTMSAKAI

-840 TGANIYAFPN
+840 TGANIYAFPT
-850 GSTIALSGSVI
+850 GSAITLSGSVI
-861 GNGVTYTVSIKTE
+861 GNGVTYTASTQTE

-886 ISSPAWNSA
+886 LSSPAWNNT
-895 STGVIQF
+895 STKEIKF

-932 QLFNIVSN
+932 QLFNIVGDGSVL
-940 GTNLIFTCAGSRALY
+940 TFTCAGSRALY

-960 GDKISIT
+960 GDKISLT

-993 SNYFDEL
+993 SKYFDEL
-1000 EWEFIRDGDGTPQK
+1000 DWVFSRDGDGTVGK

-1019 EMMTYVYG
+1019 EMYAYVYG
-1027 ANEENKEWASVP
+1027 ANEEIKEWASVP
-1039 VITRVEDYDDVIICE
+1039 AITRVEDYDNIIICE
-1054 PTGATAL
+1054 PTSSNANI
-1061 LENDGEAITIHYQD
+1061 ENDGESITIHYQD
-1075 YYGDATDNDA
+1075 YYADAANNDA
-1085 LALDFNVVNENI
+1085 LDLNFNVVNENI

-1111 SVLAQ
+1111 SELN
-1116 KWSRTISNWVL
+1116 KIWSRKIKDWAI

>member
-90 AAGFNDLDLIP
+90 AAGFTDLDLIP
-101 LYPMSYTPSILLS
+101 LYPMSYTPTILLS

-119 KVEGNT
+119 KVQGNT

-149 TEENVFLG
+149 TEENEFLG

-186 CFVRIVSNDDENLN
+186 CFVRIVSNDDENLS
-200 APLIASAQL
+200 APLIASSQL
-209 QVTGKVIDVH
+209 KVTGKVIDVH

-245 TPTTNIASVDVK
+245 TPTTNTASVDVK
-257 CVVNGSLVTIN
+257 CVVNGDLVTIN
-268 GTDLMLFN
+268 GTNLMLFN

-288 TTEPQSLPAFPIG
+288 TTKPQSLPAFPIG

-326 YSNSDTNRTF
+326 YSNSDINRTF

-345 NGTTFT
+345 SGTTFT
-351 ITLATAIPTISTHNL
+351 ITLATALPTISTHNL
-366 SLSIVA
+366 SLSINA
-372 VQNGDFVE
+372 VKNGDLVAE
-380 ENVSISNI
+380 TVSISNI
-388 SGKTITFEQSGA
+388 SGNTITFEQSGA

-428 ASKQTAQAIS
+428 ASIQTAQAIS
-438 NTDLSRTFNNS
+438 NTDLSRTFDNT
-449 ISSIARSETTFII
+449 ISSIARNETTFTIA
-462 TLANILPTLENNNLS
+462 LANELPAIENNNLS

-488 VTETISNAVVSAKTI
+488 VTETISNATVSA
-503 TFNQSGASGANIYA
+503 
-517 FPTGSA
+517 
-523 ITLSGSIISNNV
+523 
-535 TYTASIQTEQAI
+535 
-547 SNTDLNRTF
+547 
-556 NSSIS
+556 
-561 SIARSGTIFTINFVD
+561 
-576 TLPAGTNNNLS
+576 
-587 LLVKAVKNGAFVSD
+587 
-601 YVVITEVSGK
+601 K

-630 GSTITLSG
+630 GSAIKFTG

-644 VTYTASIQTEQTIS
+644 
-658 NTDLNR
+658 
-664 TFNNSISSIARSGT
+664 
-678 VFTIN
+678 
-683 FADTLPAGTNN
+683 
-694 NLSLL
+694 
-699 VKAVK
+699 
-704 NGAFVSD
+704 
-711 YVVITEVSGKTIT
+711 
-724 FNQSGATGA
+724 
-733 NIYAFPNGSAIT
+733 
-745 LSGSVVGNGV
+745 V

-780 SSIARSGTT
+780 SSIARSGTI

-797 LPTVTENNL
+797 LPTVTTNNL
-806 SLLIKA
+806 SLLVKA

-824 IETMSVKAM
+824 IATMSAKTI

-850 GSTIALSGSVI
+850 GSALTLAGSVV
-861 GNGVTYTVSIKTE
+861 GNGVTYTANTQTE

-886 ISSPAWNSA
+886 LSSPAWNNT
-895 STGVIQF
+895 STKEIKF

-932 QLFNIVSN
+932 QLFNIAGDGSVI
-940 GTNLIFTCAGSRALY
+940 TFTCAGSRALY

-960 GDKISIT
+960 GDKISLT

-993 SNYFDEL
+993 SKYFDEL
-1000 EWEFIRDGDGTPQK
+1000 DWVFSRDGDGTVGK

-1019 EMMTYVYG
+1019 DMYAYVYG

-1039 VITRVEDYDDVIICE
+1039 AITRIEDYDNVIICE
-1054 PTGATAL
+1054 PTSSTANI
-1061 LENDGEAITIHYQD
+1061 ENDGESITIHYQD
-1075 YYGDATDNDA
+1075 YYADAVGNES
-1085 LALDFNVVNENI
+1085 LDLNFNVVNENI

-1111 SVLAQ
+1111 SELN
-1116 KWSRTISNWVL
+1116 KIWSRKIKDWAI

>member
-90 AAGFNDLDLIP
+90 AAGFTDLDLIP
-101 LYPMSYTPSILLS
+101 LYPMSYTPTILLS

-149 TEENVFLG
+149 TEENEFLG

-186 CFVRIVSNDDENLN
+186 CFVRIVSNDDENLS
-200 APLIASAQL
+200 APLIASSQL
-209 QVTGKVIDVH
+209 KVSGKVIDVH

-245 TPTTNIASVDVK
+245 TPTTNTASVDVK

-288 TTEPQSLPAFPIG
+288 TTQSQSLPAFPIG

-326 YSNSDTNRTF
+326 YSNSDTNRIF

-345 NGTTFT
+345 SGTTFT
-351 ITLATAIPTISTHNL
+351 ITLETALPTISTHNL
-366 SLSIVA
+366 SLSILA
-372 VQNGDFVE
+372 VKNGDFVE
-380 ENVSISNI
+380 EDVSISNI
-388 SGKTITFEQSGA
+388 SGNTITFE
-400 TGANIYAFP
+400 
-409 VGSSITLSGSIVGN
+409 
-423 GVTYT
+423 
-428 ASKQTAQAIS
+428 
-438 NTDLSRTFNNS
+438 
-449 ISSIARSETTFII
+449 
-462 TLANILPTLENNNLS
+462 
-477 LSVKAVKNGAF
+477 
-488 VTETISNAVVSAKTI
+488 
-503 TFNQSGASGANIYA
+503 
-517 FPTGSA
+517 
-523 ITLSGSIISNNV
+523 
-535 TYTASIQTEQAI
+535 
-547 SNTDLNRTF
+547 
-556 NSSIS
+556 
-561 SIARSGTIFTINFVD
+561 
-576 TLPAGTNNNLS
+576 
-587 LLVKAVKNGAFVSD
+587 
-601 YVVITEVSGK
+601 
-611 TITFNQSGAT
+611 QSGAT

-630 GSTITLSG
+630 GSTITLNG
-638 SIISNN
+638 SIVGNG
-644 VTYTASIQTEQTIS
+644 VTYTAGTQYAQEIS
-658 NTDLNR
+658 NTDLSR
-664 TFNNSISSIARSGT
+664 TFDNTISSIARNET
-678 VFTIN
+678 TFTITLAN
-683 FADTLPAGTNN
+683 TLPAIENN
-694 NLSLL
+694 NLSLY

-704 NGAFVSD
+704 NGAF
-711 YVVITEVSGKTIT
+711 ITETISNATVSAKTIT

-733 NIYAFPNGSAIT
+733 NIYAFPIGSEIT
-745 LSGSVVGNGV
+745 LSGSIISKSV

-766 ISNTDLNRTFNNSI
+766 ISNTDLNRTFNNTI

-797 LPTVTENNL
+797 LPTVTTNNL

-824 IETMSVKAM
+824 IATTSAKAM

-850 GSTIALSGSVI
+850 GSSITLSGSVV
-861 GNGVTYTVSIKTE
+861 GNGVTYTANTQTE

-886 ISSPAWNSA
+886 LSSPAWNST
-895 STGVIQF
+895 STKEIKF

-932 QLFNIVSN
+932 QLFNIVGDGSVL
-940 GTNLIFTCAGSRALY
+940 TFTCAGSRALY

-967 STDLVVNGVTYNIAN
+967 STDITVNGVTYNIAN

-993 SNYFDEL
+993 SKYFDEL
-1000 EWEFIRDGDGTPQK
+1000 EWAFSRDGDGTVGK

-1019 EMMTYVYG
+1019 EMYAYVYG
-1027 ANEENKEWASVP
+1027 ANEEIKEWASVP
-1039 VITRVEDYDDVIICE
+1039 AITRVEDYDNIIICE
-1054 PTGATAL
+1054 PTSSNANI
-1061 LENDGEAITIHYQD
+1061 ENDGESITIHYQD
-1075 YYGDATDNDA
+1075 YYADAQDNDA
-1085 LALDFNVVNENI
+1085 LDLNFNVVNENI

-1111 SVLAQ
+1111 SELN
-1116 KWSRTISNWVL
+1116 KIWSRKIKDWAI

>member
-83 KVARELK
+83 RVARELK

-149 TEENVFLG
+149 TEENEFLG

-245 TPTTNIASVDVK
+245 TPTTNTASVDVK

-321 NASTP
+321 NASKP

-336 NNTISSIAR
+336 NNTISSIER
-345 NGTTFT
+345 SGTTFT
-351 ITLATAIPTISTHNL
+351 ITLAAALPTISTHNL

-372 VQNGDFVE
+372 VKNGDFVE
-380 ENVSISNI
+380 ENVSISSI
-388 SGKTITFEQSGA
+388 SGNTITFEQSGA

-438 NTDLSRTFNNS
+438 NTDLSRTFDNT
-449 ISSIARSETTFII
+449 ISSITRNGITFII
-462 TLANILPTLENNNLS
+462 TLANELPAIENNNLS

-488 VTETISNAVVSAKTI
+488 VTETISNI
-503 TFNQSGASGANIYA
+503 TTSEKIIDFEQSGAS
-517 FPTGSA
+517 
-523 ITLSGSIISNNV
+523 
-535 TYTASIQTEQAI
+535 
-547 SNTDLNRTF
+547 
-556 NSSIS
+556 
-561 SIARSGTIFTINFVD
+561 
-576 TLPAGTNNNLS
+576 
-587 LLVKAVKNGAFVSD
+587 
-601 YVVITEVSGK
+601 
-611 TITFNQSGAT
+611 

-644 VTYTASIQTEQTIS
+644 VTYTASIQTEQAIS
-658 NTDLNR
+658 NEDLNR
-664 TFNNSISSIARSGT
+664 TFNNTISSIARSGT
-678 VFTIN
+678 IFTIN
-683 FADTLPAGTNN
+683 FADTLPTVTTNN
-694 NLSLL
+694 LHLL

-711 YVVITEVSGKTIT
+711 YVTI
-724 FNQSGATGA
+724 A
-733 NIYAFPNGSAIT
+733 
-745 LSGSVVGNGV
+745 
-755 TYTASIQTEQA
+755 
-766 ISNTDLNRTFNNSI
+766 
-780 SSIARSGTT
+780 
-789 FTINFADT
+789 
-797 LPTVTENNL
+797 
-806 SLLIKA
+806 
-812 VKNGAFVSDYVT
+812 
-824 IETMSVKAM
+824 TMSAKAI

-850 GSTIALSGSVI
+850 GSSITLSGSVV
-861 GNGVTYTVSIKTE
+861 GNGVTYAADTQTE

-902 TLAFGGIISAT
+902 TIAFGGIISAT

-932 QLFNIVSN
+932 QLFNIIGDGSVL
-940 GTNLIFTCAGSRALY
+940 TFTCAGSRALY
-955 PMNTN
+955 PMNTS
-960 GDKISIT
+960 GDKISLT

-993 SNYFDEL
+993 SKYFDEL
-1000 EWEFIRDGDGTPQK
+1000 DWVFQREGGNDYTQ

-1019 EMMTYVYG
+1019 EMTTYVYG
-1027 ANEENKEWASVP
+1027 STETNKVFSGLPTITEVGDQPDTAFCYPTDSSVY
-1039 VITRVEDYDDVIICE
+1039 I
-1054 PTGATAL
+1054 
-1061 LENDGEAITIHYQD
+1061 ENDGEGLTISYR
-1075 YYGDATDNDA
+1075 DNYADSEGNDSVEYNFYVA
-1085 LALDFNVVNENI
+1085 NTAN

-1111 SVLAQ
+1111 SELD
-1116 KWSRTISNWVL
+1116 KIWSRRVEDWSV

>member
-119 KVEGNT
+119 KVESNT

-149 TEENVFLG
+149 TEENEFLG

-186 CFVRIVSNDDENLN
+186 CFARIVSNDDENLS
-200 APLIASAQL
+200 APLIASPQL

-219 TFDNTIKDVEVTNE
+219 TFDNTIKDVEVTKE

-245 TPTTNIASVDVK
+245 TPTTNTASVDVK
-257 CVVNGSLVTIN
+257 CVVNGSLITIN

-276 NNGYCALEVEYQ
+276 NNGYCALEVEYK

-345 NGTTFT
+345 SGTTFT
-351 ITLATAIPTISTHNL
+351 ITLATALPTISTHNL

-388 SGKTITFEQSGA
+388 SGNTITFEQSGA

-409 VGSSITLSGSIVGN
+409 AGSSITLSGSIVGN
-423 GVTYT
+423 GVTYA

-449 ISSIARSETTFII
+449 ISSIARNETTFTI
-462 TLANILPTLENNNLS
+462 TLANTLPAIENNNLS

-503 TFNQSGASGANIYA
+503 SFNQSGASEANIYA

-523 ITLSGSIISNNV
+523 ITLSGSIISN
-535 TYTASIQTEQAI
+535 S
-547 SNTDLNRTF
+547 
-556 NSSIS
+556 
-561 SIARSGTIFTINFVD
+561 
-576 TLPAGTNNNLS
+576 
-587 LLVKAVKNGAFVSD
+587 
-601 YVVITEVSGK
+601 
-611 TITFNQSGAT
+611 
-621 GANIYAFPT
+621 
-630 GSTITLSG
+630 
-638 SIISNN
+638 
-644 VTYTASIQTEQTIS
+644 
-658 NTDLNR
+658 
-664 TFNNSISSIARSGT
+664 
-678 VFTIN
+678 
-683 FADTLPAGTNN
+683 
-694 NLSLL
+694 
-699 VKAVK
+699 
-704 NGAFVSD
+704 
-711 YVVITEVSGKTIT
+711 
-724 FNQSGATGA
+724 
-733 NIYAFPNGSAIT
+733 
-745 LSGSVVGNGV
+745 V

-780 SSIARSGTT
+780 SSIARSGTI

-797 LPTVTENNL
+797 LPTVTTNNL
-806 SLLIKA
+806 YLLIKA
-812 VKNGAFVSDYVT
+812 VKNGTFVSDYVT
-824 IETMSVKAM
+824 IATMSEKTI

-850 GSTIALSGSVI
+850 GSSITLSGSVV
-861 GNGVTYTVSIKTE
+861 GNGVTYAANTQTE
-874 QAISNTDLTRSI
+874 QTISSTDLTRSI
-886 ISSPAWNSA
+886 LSSPAWNST
-895 STGVIQF
+895 STKEIKF

-932 QLFNIVSN
+932 QLFNIVGDGSVL
-940 GTNLIFTCAGSRALY
+940 TFTCAGSRALY

-967 STDLVVNGVTYNIAN
+967 STNLVVNGVTYNIAN

-1000 EWEFIRDGDGTPQK
+1000 EWEFTRDGDGTPQK

-1027 ANEENKEWASVP
+1027 ANEETKEWASVP

-1075 YYGDATDNDA
+1075 YYGDAASNDA
-1085 LALDFNVVNENI
+1085 LDLNFNVVNENI

>member
-101 LYPMSYTPSILLS
+101 LYPMSYTPSIILS

-149 TEENVFLG
+149 TEKNEFLG

-186 CFVRIVSNDDENLN
+186 CFVRIVSNDDENLS
-200 APLIASAQL
+200 APLIASPQL
-209 QVTGKVIDVH
+209 QVTGKAVDVH
-219 TFDNTIKDVEVTNE
+219 TFDNTIKDLEVTNE

-245 TPTTNIASVDVK
+245 TPTTNTASVDVK

-268 GTDLMLFN
+268 GTNLMLFN

-288 TTEPQSLPAFPIG
+288 TTEPQSMPAFPIG

-380 ENVSISNI
+380 ESVSISNI
-388 SGKTITFEQSGA
+388 SGNTITFEQSGA
-400 TGANIYAFP
+400 SGANIYAFP

-488 VTETISNAVVSAKTI
+488 VTETISNATVSAKTI
-503 TFNQSGASGANIYA
+503 SFNQSGATGANIYA
-517 FPTGSA
+517 FPEGSS

-556 NSSIS
+556 N
-561 SIARSGTIFTINFVD
+561 
-576 TLPAGTNNNLS
+576 
-587 LLVKAVKNGAFVSD
+587 
-601 YVVITEVSGK
+601 
-611 TITFNQSGAT
+611 
-621 GANIYAFPT
+621 
-630 GSTITLSG
+630 
-638 SIISNN
+638 
-644 VTYTASIQTEQTIS
+644 
-658 NTDLNR
+658 
-664 TFNNSISSIARSGT
+664 NSVSSIARSGT

-683 FADTLPAGTNN
+683 FADTLPTGTNN

-755 TYTASIQTEQA
+755 TYTANTQTEQA
-766 ISNTDLNRTFNNSI
+766 ISS
-780 SSIARSGTT
+780 
-789 FTINFADT
+789 
-797 LPTVTENNL
+797 
-806 SLLIKA
+806 
-812 VKNGAFVSDYVT
+812 
-824 IETMSVKAM
+824 
-833 SFNQSGA
+833 
-840 TGANIYAFPN
+840 
-850 GSTIALSGSVI
+850 
-861 GNGVTYTVSIKTE
+861 
-874 QAISNTDLTRSI
+874 TDLTRSI
-886 ISSPAWNSA
+886 LSSPTWNSA

-932 QLFNIVSN
+932 QLFNIIGN
-940 GTNLIFTCAGSRALY
+940 GSVLTFTCAGSRALY

-960 GDKISIT
+960 GDKISLT
-967 STDLVVNGVTYNIAN
+967 STDITVNGVTYNIAN

-993 SNYFDEL
+993 SKYFDEL
-1000 EWEFIRDGDGTPQK
+1000 DWVFQREGGNDYTQ

-1027 ANEENKEWASVP
+1027 STETDKVFSGLPTITEVGDQPDTAFCYPTDSSVY
-1039 VITRVEDYDDVIICE
+1039 IT
-1054 PTGATAL
+1054 
-1061 LENDGEAITIHYQD
+1061 NDGEGLTISYR
-1075 YYGDATDNDA
+1075 DNYADSEGNDSVEYNFYVA
-1085 LALDFNVVNENI
+1085 NTAN

-1111 SVLAQ
+1111 SELN
-1116 KWSRTISNWVL
+1116 KIWSRKVEDWSV

>member
-90 AAGFNDLDLIP
+90 AAGFSGLDLIP
-101 LYPMSYTPSILLS
+101 LYPMSFTPSILLS

-172 IEVDVDDINEINNN
+172 IEVDVDDISEINNN
-186 CFVRIVSNDDENLN
+186 CFVRIVSNDDENLS

-209 QVTGKVIDVH
+209 QVTGKAIDVH

-245 TPTTNIASVDVK
+245 TPTTNAASLDVK
-257 CVVNGSLVTIN
+257 CVVNGALVTIK
-268 GTDLMLFN
+268 GTNLMLFN

-301 SSIDNLNVDYKGET
+301 SSIDNLSVDYKGET

-345 NGTTFT
+345 SGTTFT
-351 ITLATAIPTISTHNL
+351 ITLATALPTISTHNL

-372 VQNGDFVE
+372 VKNGDFVE
-380 ENVSISNI
+380 EDVSISNI
-388 SGKTITFEQSGA
+388 SGNTITFEQSGA

-423 GVTYT
+423 GVTYA

-449 ISSIARSETTFII
+449 ISSIARNETTFTI
-462 TLANILPTLENNNLS
+462 TLANILPTIENNNLS

-488 VTETISNAVVSAKTI
+488 VTETISNAVISAKTI

-517 FPTGSA
+517 FPSGSA

-556 NSSIS
+556 NNSIS
-561 SIARSGTIFTINFVD
+561 SIERKGTTFIITIETTF
-576 TLPAGTNNNLS
+576 PAIYTNNLS
-587 LLVKAVKNGAFVSD
+587 LSINAVKNGAFVQKAVNISN
-601 YVVITEVSGK
+601 ILGK
-611 TITFNQSGAT
+611 QISFDQPGAT

-638 SIISNN
+638 S
-644 VTYTASIQTEQTIS
+644 
-658 NTDLNR
+658 
-664 TFNNSISSIARSGT
+664 
-678 VFTIN
+678 
-683 FADTLPAGTNN
+683 
-694 NLSLL
+694 
-699 VKAVK
+699 
-704 NGAFVSD
+704 
-711 YVVITEVSGKTIT
+711 
-724 FNQSGATGA
+724 
-733 NIYAFPNGSAIT
+733 
-745 LSGSVVGNGV
+745 VVGNGV
-755 TYTASIQTEQA
+755 TYTA
-766 ISNTDLNRTFNNSI
+766 NT
-780 SSIARSGTT
+780 
-789 FTINFADT
+789 
-797 LPTVTENNL
+797 
-806 SLLIKA
+806 
-812 VKNGAFVSDYVT
+812 
-824 IETMSVKAM
+824 
-833 SFNQSGA
+833 Q
-840 TGANIYAFPN
+840 
-850 GSTIALSGSVI
+850 
-861 GNGVTYTVSIKTE
+861 TE

-886 ISSPAWNSA
+886 LSSPTWDSA
-895 STGVIQF
+895 STGVIKF

-918 MVTSGRLGIRTPEA
+918 MITSGRLGIRTPEA
-932 QLFNIVSN
+932 QLFNIVGDGSVI
-940 GTNLIFTCAGSRALY
+940 TFTCTGSRALY

-1000 EWEFIRDGDGTPQK
+1000 EWEFTRDGDGTTQK

-1039 VITRVEDYDDVIICE
+1039 VITRVEDYDDIIICE

-1075 YYGDATDNDA
+1075 YYADAADNNA

>member
-90 AAGFNDLDLIP
+90 AAGFTDLDLIP
-101 LYPMSYTPSILLS
+101 LYPMSYTPTILLS

-149 TEENVFLG
+149 TEENEFLG

-186 CFVRIVSNDDENLN
+186 CFVRIVSNDDENLS
-200 APLIASAQL
+200 APLIASSKL
-209 QVTGKVIDVH
+209 KVSGKVIDVH
-219 TFDNTIKDVEVTNE
+219 TFDNTIKNVEVTNE

-238 FAELWKA
+238 FEELWKA
-245 TPTTNIASVDVK
+245 TPTTNTASVDVK

-301 SSIDNLNVDYKGET
+301 SSIDNLNVDYKGDT

-321 NASTP
+321 NASNP

-345 NGTTFT
+345 SGTTFT
-351 ITLATAIPTISTHNL
+351 ITLATALPTISTHNL

-380 ENVSISNI
+380 KDVSISNI
-388 SGKTITFEQSGA
+388 SGNTITFEQSGA

-438 NTDLSRTFNNS
+438 NTDLNRTFNNS
-449 ISSIARSETTFII
+449 VSSIARSGTTFTI
-462 TLANILPTLENNNLS
+462 TLANTLPAIEHNNLS

-488 VTETISNAVVSAKTI
+488 VTEAISNAIVSAKTI
-503 TFNQSGASGANIYA
+503 AFNQSGASGANIYA

-523 ITLSGSIISNNV
+523 INLSGSIISNNV

-547 SNTDLNRTF
+547 SNTDL
-556 NSSIS
+556 
-561 SIARSGTIFTINFVD
+561 
-576 TLPAGTNNNLS
+576 
-587 LLVKAVKNGAFVSD
+587 
-601 YVVITEVSGK
+601 
-611 TITFNQSGAT
+611 
-621 GANIYAFPT
+621 
-630 GSTITLSG
+630 
-638 SIISNN
+638 
-644 VTYTASIQTEQTIS
+644 
-658 NTDLNR
+658 
-664 TFNNSISSIARSGT
+664 
-678 VFTIN
+678 
-683 FADTLPAGTNN
+683 
-694 NLSLL
+694 
-699 VKAVK
+699 
-704 NGAFVSD
+704 
-711 YVVITEVSGKTIT
+711 
-724 FNQSGATGA
+724 
-733 NIYAFPNGSAIT
+733 
-745 LSGSVVGNGV
+745 
-755 TYTASIQTEQA
+755 
-766 ISNTDLNRTFNNSI
+766 
-780 SSIARSGTT
+780 
-789 FTINFADT
+789 
-797 LPTVTENNL
+797 
-806 SLLIKA
+806 
-812 VKNGAFVSDYVT
+812 
-824 IETMSVKAM
+824 
-833 SFNQSGA
+833 
-840 TGANIYAFPN
+840 
-850 GSTIALSGSVI
+850 
-861 GNGVTYTVSIKTE
+861 
-874 QAISNTDLTRSI
+874 TRSI
-886 ISSPAWNSA
+886 LSSPAWNST
-895 STGVIQF
+895 STKEIKF

-918 MVTSGRLGIRTPEA
+918 MITSGRLGIRTPEA
-932 QLFNIVSN
+932 QLFNIVGN
-940 GTNLIFTCAGSRALY
+940 GSVLTFTCAGSRALY

-967 STDLVVNGVTYNIAN
+967 STDITVNGVTYNIAN

-993 SNYFDEL
+993 SKYFNEL
-1000 EWEFIRDGDGTPQK
+1000 DWTFLRDGDGTTNR

-1019 EMMTYVYG
+1019 EMQAYIYG

-1039 VITRVEDYDDVIICE
+1039 AITRVEDYDNIIICE

-1075 YYGDATDNDA
+1075 YYADAQDNDA
-1085 LALDFNVVNENI
+1085 LDLNFNVVNENI

-1111 SVLAQ
+1111 SELN
-1116 KWSRTISNWVL
+1116 KIWSRKIKDWAI

>member
-149 TEENVFLG
+149 TEENEFLG

-186 CFVRIVSNDDENLN
+186 CFVRIVSNDDENLS
-200 APLIASAQL
+200 APLIASPQL

-219 TFDNTIKDVEVTNE
+219 TFDNTIKNVEVTKE

-245 TPTTNIASVDVK
+245 TPTTNTASVDVK

-268 GTDLMLFN
+268 GTNLMLFN

-351 ITLATAIPTISTHNL
+351 ITLTTALPTISTHNL
-366 SLSIVA
+366 SLSINA
-372 VQNGDFVE
+372 VKDGDFVAE
-380 ENVSISNI
+380 TVDISNI
-388 SGKTITFEQSGA
+388 SGNTITFEQSGA

-409 VGSSITLSGSIVGN
+409 AGSSITLSGSIVGN
-423 GVTYT
+423 GVTYA
-428 ASKQTAQAIS
+428 ASKQTAQAIN
-438 NTDLSRTFNNS
+438 NTDLSRTFDNT
-449 ISSIARSETTFII
+449 ISSIARNETTFTI
-462 TLANILPTLENNNLS
+462 TLANTLPAIENNNLS
-477 LSVKAVKNGAF
+477 LSVKAVKNGDF
-488 VTETISNAVVSAKTI
+488 VTETISNATISAKTI
-503 TFNQSGASGANIYA
+503 SFTQSGATGANIYA

-556 NSSIS
+556 NNTIS
-561 SIARSGTIFTINFVD
+561 SIARSETIFTINFAD
-576 TLPAGTNNNLS
+576 TLPAVTTNNLS
-587 LLVKAVKNGAFVSD
+587 LLIKAVKNGAFVSD
-601 YVVITEVSGK
+601 YV
-611 TITFNQSGAT
+611 TIAT
-621 GANIYAFPT
+621 MSA
-630 GSTITLSG
+630 
-638 SIISNN
+638 
-644 VTYTASIQTEQTIS
+644 
-658 NTDLNR
+658 
-664 TFNNSISSIARSGT
+664 
-678 VFTIN
+678 
-683 FADTLPAGTNN
+683 
-694 NLSLL
+694 
-699 VKAVK
+699 KAM
-704 NGAFVSD
+704 S
-711 YVVITEVSGKTIT
+711 

-755 TYTASIQTEQA
+755 TYTA
-766 ISNTDLNRTFNNSI
+766 NT
-780 SSIARSGTT
+780 
-789 FTINFADT
+789 
-797 LPTVTENNL
+797 
-806 SLLIKA
+806 
-812 VKNGAFVSDYVT
+812 
-824 IETMSVKAM
+824 
-833 SFNQSGA
+833 Q
-840 TGANIYAFPN
+840 
-850 GSTIALSGSVI
+850 
-861 GNGVTYTVSIKTE
+861 TE

-886 ISSPAWNSA
+886 LSSPAWNNT
-895 STGVIQF
+895 STKAIKF

-932 QLFNIVSN
+932 QPFNIIGDGSVL
-940 GTNLIFTCAGSRALY
+940 TFTCTGSRALY

-967 STDLVVNGVTYNIAN
+967 STDITVNGVTYNIAN
-982 QDVNLRNAITT
+982 QDVNLRNTITT
-993 SNYFDEL
+993 SKYFDEL
-1000 EWEFIRDGDGTPQK
+1000 DWVFQREGGNDYTQ

-1019 EMMTYVYG
+1019 EMTTYVYG
-1027 ANEENKEWASVP
+1027 STETDKVFSGLPTITEVGDQPDTAFCYPTDSSVY
-1039 VITRVEDYDDVIICE
+1039 IS
-1054 PTGATAL
+1054 
-1061 LENDGEAITIHYQD
+1061 NDGEGLIISYR
-1075 YYGDATDNDA
+1075 DNYADSEGNDSVEYNFYVA
-1085 LALDFNVVNENI
+1085 NTAN

-1111 SVLAQ
+1111 SELD
-1116 KWSRTISNWVL
+1116 KIWSRKVEDWSV